1 MGIRKY
7 TRTVSKPAVVCSFPY
22 EYFSVF
28 GCIACS
34 AEGNRNRCA
43 AQRLSL
49 SNHLCG
55 GELTYNL
62 EIQSNFRSNG
72 STKTALPINLTEE
85 IF

>member
-1 MGIRKY
+1 MNI
-7 TRTVSKPAVVCSFPY
+7 FL
-22 EYFSVF
+22 FSVALPVLPKV
-28 GCIACS
+28 I
-34 AEGNRNRCA
+34 EIDVA

-72 STKTALPINLTEE
+72 STETALPINLTEE
-85 IF
+85 LFFNMEPST